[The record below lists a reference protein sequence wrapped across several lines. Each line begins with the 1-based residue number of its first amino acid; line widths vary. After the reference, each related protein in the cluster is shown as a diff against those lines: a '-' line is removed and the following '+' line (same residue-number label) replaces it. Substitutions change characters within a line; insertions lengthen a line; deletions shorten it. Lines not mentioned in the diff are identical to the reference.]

1 MRMQLGA
8 WTRVL
13 VGAGALCAANEALAD
28 SAAVLLDDGALI
40 FDGRLRLETVEQDG
54 FADDAVAPTFRAR
67 LGFQSGA
74 FLNLQVLV
82 EGEGVVHLGG
92 DFNDTVNGN
101 VSYPVV
107 ADPDGFELN
116 RLQIAYSGLPETLVT
131 VGRQRI
137 NLDNQRFVGAVAFR
151 QNEQT
156 FDAIRATNRSVDGL
170 VLDYMF
176 VNQVNRFF
184 GNESAQGEFEGPTHL
199 FNASYAVPRFGTL
212 TGYVYLLDLE
222 EAPALSTAT
231 FGGRLSGK
239 GKLGEDTSVRYAVEY
254 AYQKDYADNPLDV
267 GVHYG
272 HGEVA
277 VAYQGFGIL
286 GGVETLEGDG
296 SVGFST
302 PLGTLHKFQ
311 GFADVFLNTPANGI
325 VDLYAGPSYE
335 ATLDAPIGP
344 VTGFFA
350 ALTVHDFKTELGRQ
364 PLGSEVDAEVTARLG
379 DHFSVGAKY
388 ADYDGDGGFASRRKL
403 WLQLDVT
410 Y

>member
-1 MRMQLGA
+1 MRFGC
-8 WTRVL
+8 WTRAVI
-13 VGAGALCAANEALAD
+13 GAGALCAGDIALAD
-28 SAAVLLDDGALI
+28 GGAGALIDDGKII
-40 FDGRLRLETVEQDG
+40 FDGRMRVETVEQDG

-67 LGFQSGA
+67 VGFQTGA

-82 EGEGVVHLGG
+82 EGEGVVHLGD

-101 VSYPVV
+101 SGYPVV
-107 ADPDGFELN
+107 TDPEGYELN
-116 RLQIAYSGLPETLVT
+116 RLQVAYSGLPDTLVT

-137 NLDNQRFVGAVAFR
+137 NLDNQRFVGAVGFR

-156 FDAIRATNRSVDGL
+156 FDALRVTNTSMTGL
-170 VLDYMF
+170 SLDYMF

-184 GNESAQGEFEGPTHL
+184 GNESPQGEFEGATHL
-199 FNASYAVPRFGTL
+199 FNASYALPRFGTL
-212 TGYVYLLDLE
+212 SGYAYLLDLE
-222 EAPALSTAT
+222 EAPALSTTT
-231 FGGRLSGK
+231 FGARLSGK
-239 GKLGEDTSVRYAVEY
+239 GKLSEETSVRYAVEY
-254 AYQKDYADNPLDV
+254 AYQKDYADNPLEV

-277 VAYQGFGIL
+277 VAYEGFSIL

-311 GFADVFLNTPANGI
+311 GFADVFVNTPANGI
-325 VDLYAGPSYE
+325 VDLYSGPGFE
-335 ATLDAPIGP
+335 TTFDAPFGP
-344 VTGFFA
+344 MTGLFA
-350 ALTVHDFKTELGRQ
+350 ALTLHDFKTELGRQ

-403 WLQLDVT
+403 WLQLDVS